1 MKLTPIDRWKE
12 IWPARQSC
20 FRSKDWDSFLYEDER
35 NTEDV
40 FAKRQVSQFAVMLSL
55 MMRTLETLI
64 LVVHCILTLFG
75 HLMVCHCLLHVLVL
89 LFVTDY
95 GHTSKVESLGFVF
108 HDDDDGS
115 SSSSHWVVFCSSC
128 HFSSLAI
135 SVWFIH
141 LLKKQDWIWEKTRR
155 SCVHLMLL
163 HGHQMTLSL

>member
-1 MKLTPIDRWKE
+1 M
-12 IWPARQSC
+12 C
-20 FRSKDWDSFLYEDER
+20 EDER
-35 NTEDV
+35 NTGDV

-108 HDDDDGS
+108 HDDDGS
-115 SSSSHWVVFCSSC
+115 SSSH
-128 HFSSLAI
+128 
-135 SVWFIH
+135 
-141 LLKKQDWIWEKTRR
+141 
-155 SCVHLMLL
+155 
-163 HGHQMTLSL
+163 